1 MTAHAPAGMSRMGFA
16 WVLTALVGLHG
27 CMSASRVAASLAL
40 LQQGHAAW
48 MLGALLSLY
57 AVAPIG
63 LSLWAGRVADRHGFH
78 RPVRIAVV
86 MALLGAALPVVSMHV
101 ASLAVSGLLTGGAL
115 SVAAVAVQRQAGL
128 IARDAHDLKRVFSWV
143 ALGPA
148 LSNSIAPVV
157 VGLLIDHVGFR
168 AAFMFAVLLPLLAA
182 VATVR
187 VPVPAP
193 APVNSSYTASAHSS
207 WRSAMDLLR
216 LPMLRNVLLV
226 NVAMAA
232 AWDAHTFTV
241 PVVGHANALS
251 ASAIGLVLGSFA
263 VASTAVRLLIS
274 AFAHRIEESKALLA
288 AMSLCTATLVI
299 YPWLPGAAGLAGMM
313 VGSALLGLALGS
325 VQPMV
330 MSTLHQNAPPGRQG
344 QVLGLRML
352 FTNAATIAMPVG
364 FGLLAAITSPG
375 APMWLMAAVLVAARW
390 PAAKVKQ
397 GGLFAATDATVS
409 RSEGKPPTAR

>member
-1 MTAHAPAGMSRMGFA
+1 MTAQAAAGPSRAGFA
-16 WVLTALVGLHG
+16 WVLAALVGLHG
-27 CMSASRVAASLAL
+27 CMSASRVAASLSL
-40 LQQGHAAW
+40 LEQGYAEWA
-48 MLGALLSLY
+48 LGALLSLY

-63 LSLWAGRVADRHGFH
+63 LSMWAGRMADRHGFH
-78 RPVRIAVV
+78 WPVRIAVG
-86 MALLGAALPVVSMHV
+86 MALVGAALPVISMHL

-115 SVAAVAVQRQAGL
+115 SIAAVAVQRYAGL
-128 IARDAHDLKRVFSWV
+128 IAHDAHDLKRVFSWV

-168 AAFMFAVLLPLLAA
+168 AAFAFALLLPLLAA
-182 VATVR
+182 VATLR
-187 VPVPAP
+187 VPMPAP
-193 APVNSSYTASAHSS
+193 ASAEASPASTVHSS
-207 WRSAMDLLR
+207 WQSAMALLR

-274 AFAHRIEESKALLA
+274 AFAHRLEESKALLA
-288 AMSLCTATLVI
+288 AMSLCTVTLVV

-313 VGSALLGLALGS
+313 LGSALLGLALGS

-330 MSTLHQNAPPGRQG
+330 MSTLHQNAPPGRHG

-364 FGLLAAITSPG
+364 FGLLAAVTSPG
-375 APMWLMAAVLVAARW
+375 APMWLMALMLIAARW
-390 PAAKVKQ
+390 PAAKLNKR
-397 GGLFAATDATVS
+397 GAGA
-409 RSEGKPPTAR
+409 PPTAR